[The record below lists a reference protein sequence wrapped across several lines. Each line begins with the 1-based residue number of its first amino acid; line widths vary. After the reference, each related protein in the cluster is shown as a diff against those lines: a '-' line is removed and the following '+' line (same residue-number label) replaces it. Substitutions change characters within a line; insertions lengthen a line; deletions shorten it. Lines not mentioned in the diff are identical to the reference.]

1 MTDLR
6 YLLVGCPVFQ
16 RELELVAA
24 AAQPTI
30 TLRWLEIGLHERP
43 SAALREALQAAVDDA
58 ERADV
63 DAVLLGYGL
72 CNRGLVGLMARS
84 RPVVIP
90 RAHDCLGIL
99 LGSTGRYL
107 EQLESEP
114 GTYFQSAGWV
124 EQSSLTG
131 GISQPVFTLGPAAR
145 LSREALAERY
155 GEDNADFLLEQLAA
169 LTSRYRRLAF
179 IDTPVQALEDRAEI
193 ARGLAE
199 QRGWRFDRLPGDL
212 GWLRR
217 LVAGKWDEGE
227 FQLLQ
232 PGERLVLRSDEG
244 LIGAEPA

>member
-1 MTDLR
+1 MTADR
-6 YLLVGCPVFQ
+6 YLLIGCPVLQ
-16 RELELVAA
+16 RELELAA
-24 AAQPTI
+24 AAAPNAI
-30 TLRWLEIGLHERP
+30 TFRWLEIGLHERP
-43 SAALREALQAAVDDA
+43 AAALCEALQSAVDEA
-58 ERADV
+58 EREDF

-72 CNRGLVGLMARS
+72 CNRGLVGLAARS
-84 RPVVIP
+84 RPIVIP

-124 EQSSLTG
+124 GQASLTG
-131 GISQPVFTLGPAAR
+131 GVGQPVFTLGPAAR
-145 LSREALAERY
+145 LSREALAEKY
-155 GEDNADFLLEQLAA
+155 GEDNAGFLLEQLAGF
-169 LTSRYRRLAF
+169 TSHYRRLAF
-179 IDTPVQALEDRAEI
+179 IDTPVQALEERADV

-199 QRGWRFDRLPGDL
+199 KRGWQFDRLPGDL

-217 LVAGKWDEGE
+217 LVAGEWDEEE